1 MQKKEYSLEVG
12 GRTLTA
18 MFTDLADQ
26 ATGSVIIKYGETVVL
41 ATAVLSPKTKEDSDY
56 FPLTVEYEERYY
68 AAGKIGGGRFQ
79 KREGKPSEEAVLS
92 GRIIDRTIRPLFDS
106 AIRNEIQ
113 VIITVLS
120 LDEDNDPDVPAIIG
134 ASLALATS
142 PIPWNGPVSAVR
154 LGETAAIEGL
164 IVNPSYK
171 ERGDGVFDL
180 LVCGDG
186 EKINMIEAEGGE
198 IPEQKVKDA
207 FRQAVGE
214 IAKIQAWQK
223 NIITELKPVKVDLNL
238 PTVPAEADPLF
249 AENIEPNIEAILFE
263 GAGKK
268 SADSLKED
276 WLKLREE
283 KMPETNLGAW
293 LNFFEDKIDAIVHQ
307 EAIEKKRRTDGR
319 ALDEVR
325 SLSAQVGGFSSV
337 VHGAGLFYRGA
348 THVLTTLT
356 LSGPKSAQ
364 LIEGMEGER
373 TQYFM
378 HHYNFPPF
386 SVGETGRVGNPSRR
400 SIGHGALAEKSLR
413 GVIPSREIFPYTIRL
428 VSEVFASNG
437 SSSQAS
443 VCASTLA
450 LMDGGVPIKNPV
462 AGISVGLMYRDDQNY
477 ELITDIQGV
486 EDHYGDMDFKVAGTK
501 EGITGI
507 QLDIKM
513 GGIPVA
519 ILDQAIDRARVA
531 REQIL
536 AKMAEVISA
545 PRAEINPAAP
555 KIIKITI
562 PVEKIGSVI
571 GPGGKM
577 IQKISAETDSEIEI
591 EDDGSV
597 YITGQIEGAN
607 KAKQIIEDMCHEYK
621 AGERFEGEV
630 VRLMDF
636 GAFVQIAKDTD
647 GLVHVSEV
655 APFRIDKISDA
666 VKIGDR
672 VPVVIKEIDEKNRIN
687 LSIKQADPD
696 WAKNKGLTPST
707 NNGSSFTPRNNPP
720 RNGFSPRN

>member
-1 MQKKEYSLEVG
+1 MTKKEYSLEVG

-79 KREGKPSEEAVLS
+79 NREGRPSEEAVLS
-92 GRIIDRTIRPLFDS
+92 GRIVDRTIRPLFDS

-120 LDEDNDPDVPAIIG
+120 LDEANDPDVLAIMG

-142 PIPWNGPVSAVR
+142 PIPWGGPVSAVR
-154 LGETAAIEGL
+154 LGQLSTDQNL
-164 IVNPSYK
+164 IINPTYD
-171 ERGDGVFDL
+171 ERVKGIFDL
-180 LVCGDG
+180 LVCGDEG
-186 EKINMIEAEGGE
+186 KINMLEAEGQEIVEVKVKEAFKVALGE
-198 IPEQKVKDA
+198 IE
-207 FRQAVGE
+207 
-214 IAKIQAWQK
+214 KIQAWQK
-223 NIITELKPVKVDLNL
+223 QIIADIKPIKIDLNL
-238 PTVPAEADPLF
+238 PTVPVETEQIF
-249 AENIEPNIEAILFE
+249 AENIAPQIEEVMFA
-263 GAGKK
+263 GVGKK
-268 SADSLKED
+268 SADSLKEA
-276 WLKLREE
+276 WLKLRDE
-283 KMPETNLGAW
+283 KMPEANLGAW
-293 LNFFEDKIDAIVHQ
+293 LGFFENKIDKIVHQ
-307 EAIEKKRRTDGR
+307 EAIKNKRRTDGR
-319 ALDEVR
+319 KLDEVR
-325 SLSAQVGGFSSV
+325 SLFAQAGGFSKV
-337 VHGAGLFYRGA
+337 IHGAGLFYRGT

-356 LSGPKSAQ
+356 LSGPKNAQ
-364 LIEGMEGER
+364 LVEGMEGER

-413 GVIPSREIFPYTIRL
+413 GVIPNRETFPYTIRL

-443 VCASTLA
+443 ICASTLA

-462 AGISVGLMYRDDQNY
+462 AGISIGLMYQDDQNY
-477 ELITDIQGV
+477 ELLTDIQGV
-486 EDHYGDMDFKVAGTK
+486 EDHYGDMAFKVPGTK
-501 EGITGI
+501 DGITGL

-513 GGIPVA
+513 GGIPVV
-519 ILDQAIDRARVA
+519 ILDQAVDQARVA

-536 AKMAEVISA
+536 AKMAEA
-545 PRAEINPAAP
+545 LPTPRAEINPSAP

-577 IQKISAETDSEIEI
+577 IQKISAETGSEIEI

-607 KAKQIIEDMCHEYK
+607 QAKQIIETLCHEYK
-621 AGERFEGEV
+621 AGEKFEGEV

-636 GAFVQIAKDTD
+636 GAFIQIAPDTD
-647 GLVHVSEV
+647 GLVHVSEI
-655 APFRIDKISDA
+655 APFRIEKISDA
-666 VKIGDR
+666 VKIGER

-696 WAKNKGLTPST
+696 WAKKKGLTPST
-707 NNGSSFTPRNNPP
+707 NPPRTGFTPRN
-720 RNGFSPRN
+720 